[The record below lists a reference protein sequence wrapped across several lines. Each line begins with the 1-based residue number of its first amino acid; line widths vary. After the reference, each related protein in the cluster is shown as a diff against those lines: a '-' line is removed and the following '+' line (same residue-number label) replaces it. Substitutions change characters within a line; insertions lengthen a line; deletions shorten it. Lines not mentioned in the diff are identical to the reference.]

1 MTIDFDTQTLE
12 LSKGKTWNQGMNRA
26 PDATFSFRWREGVPV
41 MRMTAGEE
49 SLCFGLDTGAEI
61 NLLSVQKG
69 KKIQEHLTLNQSRR
83 IAGLKNRIQVLPAGQ
98 IRNLQIGAY
107 LCPKMKVALAS
118 MGRYNSGADG
128 QTVDGIV
135 GYEFLQNL
143 KVTIHFR
150 KRTIFAWN
158 RDTLSEPFFVT
169 R

>member
-83 IAGLKNRIQVLPAGQ
+83 IGGLKK
-98 IRNLQIGAY
+98 IGRRFCRQGRSAI
-107 LCPKMKVALAS
+107 CRSEHTFVPK
-118 MGRYNSGADG
+118 
-128 QTVDGIV
+128 
-135 GYEFLQNL
+135 
-143 KVTIHFR
+143 
-150 KRTIFAWN
+150 
-158 RDTLSEPFFVT
+158 
-169 R
+169 